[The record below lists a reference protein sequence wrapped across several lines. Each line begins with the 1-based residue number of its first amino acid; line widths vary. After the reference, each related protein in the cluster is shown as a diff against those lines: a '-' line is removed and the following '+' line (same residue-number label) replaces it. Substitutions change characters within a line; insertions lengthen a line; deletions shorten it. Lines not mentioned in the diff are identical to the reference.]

1 MLQVLGKVLNS
12 LKSKHD
18 DDLTDRANYVYT
30 SLMFGF
36 FALTIA
42 AKQYV
47 GEPLQCWIPPEFKG
61 NWEKYSENYCFVEN
75 TYYLDIHADFP
86 SQEDRKKNEL
96 HYYQWVSFMMVAQLF
111 LFLLPKTVC
120 GSVNFPTGLSVE
132 SMVTGSAIYKKEN
145 KKHVFNTHRNID
157 RVVDHFDRTLT
168 HNKKKIQKVESKGNL
183 RADRRMDESQSS
195 RKKRTKFE
203 LKSFDA
209 VYRYV
214 VHRSSIA
221 NKYLFYKLWN
231 LVNSVGQLYLINEF
245 LGTEYRFWGWDLL
258 VDLYNGRQW
267 KQSGRFPRVT
277 FCDIQVRDLAD
288 TVPQYTIQCVLMI
301 NMFNEKIYLFIW
313 FWLCGLSLLNF
324 VNLVWWIYDTHCEAS
339 LVRYVRT
346 RLRYEGLEV
355 SAENARNFIRN
366 VLFIDGVTALRLI
379 EINSGEVNASE
390 LLHKLW
396 IRADQLLHSE
406 NSSAQSVPY
415 GDSSAPLSPTS
426 LDSNMPG
433 QKHAN
438 MMAAAGVHFLGPNGL
453 PNRIPPSYVNN
464 DAPEE
469 EADEYVTH
477 ESLQHPYGNP
487 SLMVVKDSLV

>member
-12 LKSKHD
+12 LKSKQD

-47 GEPLQCWIPPEFKG
+47 GEPLQCWIPAEFKG

-75 TYYLDIHADFP
+75 TYYMNLHEKFP
-86 SQEDRKKNEL
+86 PKEEREKHEL

-145 KKHVFNTHRNID
+145 KKHVFNNNRNID
-157 RVVDHFDRTLT
+157 RVADHLDRALTLNRKKVNW
-168 HNKKKIQKVESKGNL
+168 NKKTQESGNTTDGTSKSEKKSK
-183 RADRRMDESQSS
+183 RGPFHRS
-195 RKKRTKFE
+195 RFAE
-203 LKSFDA
+203 
-209 VYRYV
+209 VYRTI
-214 VHRSSIA
+214 VHRSSIT
-221 NKYLFYKLWN
+221 NKYLLYKLWN
-231 LVNSVGQLYLINEF
+231 LLNSIGQLYLINEF

-258 VDLYNGRQW
+258 MDMYHGRKWQES
-267 KQSGRFPRVT
+267 KRFPRIT
-277 FCDIQVRDLAD
+277 FCDIQVREMGGNMPLH
-288 TVPQYTIQCVLMI
+288 TLQCVLMI

-324 VNLVWWIYDTHCEAS
+324 INLVWWIYDTHFEAS
-339 LVRYVRT
+339 LIRYVRT
-346 RLRYEGLEV
+346 RLRYEGLQV
-355 SAENARNFIRN
+355 SKNNARDFIRN

-396 IRADQLLHSE
+396 IRTEQILNSE
-406 NSSAQSVPY
+406 NSSAQSVPF
-415 GDSSAPLSPTS
+415 STINSIEPRSPTS
-426 LDSNMPG
+426 IDYNHQT
-433 QKHAN
+433 QKTAN
-438 MMAAAGVHFLGPNGL
+438 MIAANERHSIRPESFATKIPIDNRDNGIAQYENSTEL
-453 PNRIPPSYVNN
+453 K
-464 DAPEE
+464 
-469 EADEYVTH
+469 
-477 ESLQHPYGNP
+477 ESL
-487 SLMVVKDSLV
+487 V